1 MSKKIVDL
9 VIHMDGLML
18 NDGESVDD
26 VIAYLEDK
34 YPLPYD
40 YIYEVTYEE
49 IIDD

>member
-18 NDGESVDD
+18 KDGEDVDD
-26 VIAYLEDK
+26 VISHLK
-34 YPLPYD
+34 QRYPLPYD